1 MTDYQESATFSEA
14 IRCLESFE
22 FEKAEALFKR
32 TIKEQG
38 PTHHQSLLSY
48 KSLISIASQNNDYT
62 NALYL
67 SLDLL
72 DAQTK
77 AYGARHIECS
87 KTANNIYT
95 ICNTLG
101 DRELAEE
108 IMKAVK
114 EFERDSMTEGVK
126 KMRVKK
132 GYDEMEEEEARKELA
147 QSPVKRAI
155 KQAKTI
161 SEPENA
167 GLAGYLVLIVTIGL
181 VVILLGVAFGIGM
194 TRGKSLKQSLA
205 GKGLLYTQADG
216 LLSLKLSDTGAV
228 LASSGGSKGAGK
240 ERNLS
245 YDAFSPGLKNIAA
258 LLVTNPIEKE
268 FWMIKG
274 REKLVGQSNT
284 AFYSEQAP
292 EQLVLQTAH
301 KTLKAANQAYSDNR
315 SYPDESM
322 GEDSKYENPFTKRS
336 DYPLIQKV
344 KVSLKDTGFASK
356 EAFMAHL
363 QKGGTWP
370 DEPALYPGCINCA
383 HLSIETNASYLDS
396 FVLHA
401 CDGSGRI
408 FDGNGG
414 KKLILQAE
422 RGEIITSAALKNLAL
437 DKAQALRIWM
447 DQSQYPDLLIQLLQL
462 RQSLLSAVLSLP
474 FFFLAL
480 VLPNPGAKSASG
492 VIGLL
497 FLIISVALMAYRFI

>member
-22 FEKAEALFKR
+22 FDKAEELFKR
-32 TIKEQG
+32 TIKELG

-101 DRELAEE
+101 DRDLAEE

-114 EFERDSMTEGVK
+114 DFERDSMSEGVK

-132 GYDEMEEEEARKELA
+132 GYDEMEQEEAQKELA

-161 SEPENA
+161 SEPDNA
-167 GLAGYLVLIVTIGL
+167 GLAGYFVLIITLGL
-181 VVILLGVAFGIGM
+181 VVALLGTALAVGLS
-194 TRGKSLKQSLA
+194 RGKTLKQSLA
-205 GKGLLYTQADG
+205 SQGMLYTQADG

-228 LASSGGSKGAGK
+228 LASRGGSKGAGSEK
-240 ERNLS
+240 NLT
-245 YDAFSPGLKNIAA
+245 YDAFSPSLRNIAA

-284 AFYSEQAP
+284 AFYSEKAP

-301 KTLKAANQAYSDNR
+301 QALQSANKAYSNNR
-315 SYPDESM
+315 GYPDETM
-322 GEDSKYENPFTKRS
+322 GEDSKYDNPFTKRA
-336 DYPLIQKV
+336 DYPFVQKV
-344 KVSLKDTGFASK
+344 RVSLKDSGFASK

-363 QKGGTWP
+363 EKGGTWP

-414 KKLILQAE
+414 KKLVLQAE
-422 RGEIITSAALKNLAL
+422 RGEIITSAALKNMAL

-447 DQSQYPDLLIQLLQL
+447 DQVQYPDLLILLLQL

-480 VLPNPGAKSASG
+480 VVPNPGAKSASG

-497 FLIISVALMAYRFI
+497 FLILSVALMAYRFI

>member
-14 IRCLESFE
+14 IRCLEAFE
-22 FEKAEALFKR
+22 FEKAESLFKL
-32 TIKEQG
+32 TIKELG

-132 GYDEMEEEEARKELA
+132 GYDEMEQEEAQRELDA
-147 QSPVKRAI
+147 SPVKRAI
-155 KQAKTI
+155 KTAKAI

-167 GLAGYLVLIVTIGL
+167 GFAGYAVLIMTIGL
-181 VVILLGVAFGIGM
+181 VFVLLGATFAFAL
-194 TRGKSLKQSLA
+194 TRGQTLKQSLA
-205 GKGLLYTQADG
+205 SQGMVFSQADG
-216 LLSLKLSDTGAV
+216 LLSLKLTDTGAILV
-228 LASSGGSKGAGK
+228 SSGGSKGAGSEK
-240 ERNLS
+240 KLS
-245 YDAFSPGLKNIAA
+245 YDAFSPGMKNIAA
-258 LLVTNPIEKE
+258 LLVTNPFEKE
-268 FWMIKG
+268 FWMFKG
-274 REKLVGQSNT
+274 PEKLVGQSNT
-284 AFYSEQAP
+284 AFYSEKAP
-292 EQLVLQTAH
+292 EQIILQTAH
-301 KTLKAANQAYSDNR
+301 QTLKSANEIYNDKR

-322 GEDSKYENPFTKRS
+322 GEDSKYDNPFTKRS
-336 DYPLIQKV
+336 DYPFIQKV
-344 KVSLKDTGFASK
+344 KVSLKDTGYASK

-363 QKGGTWP
+363 EKGGTWP
-370 DEPALYPGCINCA
+370 EEPALYPGCINCA

-396 FVLHA
+396 FVMHA

-422 RGEIITSAALKNLAL
+422 RGEIITSAALKNMAL
-437 DKAQALRIWM
+437 DKAQSLRIWM
-447 DQSQYPDLLIQLLQL
+447 DQPQYPELLILLLQL

-474 FFFLAL
+474 FFFLSL
-480 VLPNPGAKSASG
+480 VLPSPSAKSASAG
-492 VIGLL
+492 MGLL
-497 FLIISVALMAYRFI
+497 FLILSVGLMAFRFI

>member
-1 MTDYQESATFSEA
+1 M
-14 IRCLESFE
+14 
-22 FEKAEALFKR
+22 LFKQV
-32 TIKEQG
+32 IKDLG
-38 PTHHQSLLSY
+38 ATHHQSLLSY

-101 DRELAEE
+101 DRDLAEE

-132 GYDEMEEEEARKELA
+132 GYDQMEEEEAQRELEA
-147 QSPVKRAI
+147 SPVKRVI
-155 KQAKTI
+155 KQAKAI
-161 SEPENA
+161 NEPENA
-167 GLAGYLVLIVTIGL
+167 GFAAYAVLFVTVGLVLVLIGAT
-181 VVILLGVAFGIGM
+181 FGIGM
-194 TRGKSLKQSLA
+194 TRGKVLRQSLA
-205 GKGLLYTQADG
+205 SQGMLYTQADG
-216 LLSLKLSDTGAV
+216 LLSLKINDTGAV
-228 LASSGGSKGAGK
+228 LASSGGSKGAGS

-245 YDAFSPGLKNIAA
+245 YDAFSPGIKNIAA
-258 LLVTNPIEKE
+258 LLTTNPLQKE
-268 FWMIKG
+268 FWMFKG
-274 REKLVGQSNT
+274 QEKLVGQNNT
-284 AFYSEQAP
+284 AFYSEKAP
-292 EQLVLQTAH
+292 EQVILQNAH
-301 KTLKAANQAYSDNR
+301 KTLQAANQAYNDNR
-315 SYPDESM
+315 SYPDELL
-322 GEDSKYENPFTKRS
+322 GEDSKYDNPFTKRS
-336 DYPLIQKV
+336 DYPFIQKV
-344 KVSLKDTGFASK
+344 KVSLKDSGFISK

-363 QKGGTWP
+363 EKGGTWT

-383 HLSIETNASYLDS
+383 HLSIETNSSYLDS

-414 KKLILQAE
+414 KKLVLQAE
-422 RGEIITSAALKNLAL
+422 RGEVITSAALKNMTL
-437 DKAQALRIWM
+437 DKAQALRVWM
-447 DQSQYPDLLIQLLQL
+447 ASSQYPDLLILLLQL
-462 RQSLLSAVLSLP
+462 RQSLLCAVLSLP

-480 VLPNPGAKSASG
+480 VLPNPGAKSAASA
-492 VIGLL
+492 IGLI
-497 FLIISVALMAYRFI
+497 FLILSVGLMAFRFI